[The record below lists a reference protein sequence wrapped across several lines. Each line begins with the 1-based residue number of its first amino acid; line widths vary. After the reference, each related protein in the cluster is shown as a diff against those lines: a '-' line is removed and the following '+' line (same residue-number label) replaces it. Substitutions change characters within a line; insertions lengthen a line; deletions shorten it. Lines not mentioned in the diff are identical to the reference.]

1 MSKYKLG
8 DFVRLVEEDAEG
20 YITAILNDGMIAV
33 TGEDGFEIPVP
44 ASKVTLV
51 FGKMDSEEDRIE
63 ENVQIPQAEFR
74 NEGIYLAITG
84 DQKQG
89 LVEFFLVNE
98 SSYQLL
104 FGMSTKK
111 SDQVKGEF
119 GGEIAPNSAKK
130 VYTANA
136 SSIGNW
142 PVFNFQIVFFSKNL
156 LDSKKPLV
164 FDKKIRPV
172 DLSTSKKEV
181 SLLGMKA
188 WLFRLDESEAKVD
201 TDKLQEHFFSHRP
214 NKK

>member
-44 ASKVTLV
+44 ATKVTLV
-51 FGKMDSEEDRIE
+51 YGKMDTEEDKRSEEAQ
-63 ENVQIPQAEFR
+63 VPQAEFK

-84 DQKQG
+84 DPKQG
-89 LVEFFLVNE
+89 LVEFFVVNE
-98 SSYQLL
+98 SSYQLM
-104 FGMSTKK
+104 FAMNTKK
-111 SDQVKGEF
+111 ADQIKGEF
-119 GGEIAPNSAKK
+119 SGQITAHAAEKI
-130 VYTANA
+130 YTANA
-136 SSIGNW
+136 ASIGNW
-142 PVFNFQIVFFSKNL
+142 PVFNFQLLFFSKNL
-156 LDSKKPLV
+156 LDVKKPLIY
-164 FDKKIRPV
+164 DKKIRPV

-181 SLLGMKA
+181 PVLGMKA
-188 WLFRLDESEAKVD
+188 WIFRLDEEEAKID

>member
-44 ASKVTLV
+44 ATKVTLV
-51 FGKMDSEEDRIE
+51 YGKMDTEEDRRTEI
-63 ENVQIPQAEFR
+63 VQVPQAEFK

-84 DQKQG
+84 DPKQG
-89 LVEFFLVNE
+89 LVEFYLVNE
-98 SSYQLL
+98 SSYQLML
-104 FGMSTKK
+104 GMSTKK
-111 SDQVKGEF
+111 ADQIKGEF
-119 GGEIAPNSAKK
+119 SGQIAPHDAEKI
-130 VYTANA
+130 YTANA
-136 SSIGNW
+136 ASIGNW
-142 PVFNFQIVFFSKNL
+142 PVFNFQVLFFSKNL
-156 LDSKKPLV
+156 LDVKKPLV
-164 FDKKIRPV
+164 YDKKIRPV

-188 WLFRLDESEAKVD
+188 WVFRLDEDEAKID

>member
-44 ASKVTLV
+44 ATKVTLV
-51 FGKMDSEEDRIE
+51 YGKMDTEEDRRTEI
-63 ENVQIPQAEFR
+63 VQVPETEFK

-89 LVEFFLVNE
+89 LVEFFIVNE
-98 SSYQLL
+98 SSYQLML
-104 FGMSTKK
+104 GINTKK
-111 SDQVKGEF
+111 ADQIKGEF
-119 GGEIAPNSAKK
+119 SGQVGPHNAER

-136 SSIGNW
+136 SSVGNW
-142 PVFNFQIVFFSKNL
+142 PVFNFQFLFFSKNL
-156 LDSKKPLV
+156 LDIKKPLV
-164 FDKKIRPV
+164 CNKKIRPV

-181 SLLGMKA
+181 SLLGVKA
-188 WLFRLDESEAKVD
+188 WIFRLDEDEAKID
-201 TDKLQEHFFSHRP
+201 TEKLQEHFFSHRP

>member
-44 ASKVTLV
+44 ATKVTLV
-51 FGKMDSEEDRIE
+51 YGKMDTEEDRRTE
-63 ENVQIPQAEFR
+63 VVQVPQAEFK
-74 NEGIYLAITG
+74 NDGIYLAITG
-84 DQKQG
+84 DPKQG

-98 SSYQLL
+98 SSYQLI
-104 FGMSTKK
+104 FGMNTKK
-111 SDQVKGEF
+111 ADQIKGEF
-119 GGEIAPNSAKK
+119 SGHISSHATEKI
-130 VYTANA
+130 YTANA
-136 SSIGNW
+136 ASIGNW
-142 PVFNFQIVFFSKNL
+142 PVFNFQVLFFSKNL
-156 LDSKKPLV
+156 LDVKKPLV
-164 FDKKIRPV
+164 YDKKIRPV

-188 WLFRLDESEAKVD
+188 WVFRLDEEEAKID

>member
-44 ASKVTLV
+44 ATKVTLV
-51 FGKMDSEEDRIE
+51 YGKMDTEEDRRTE
-63 ENVQIPQAEFR
+63 VVQVPQAEFK
-74 NEGIYLAITG
+74 NDGIYLAITG
-84 DQKQG
+84 DSKQG

-98 SSYQLL
+98 SSYQLML
-104 FGMSTKK
+104 GMNTKK
-111 SDQVKGEF
+111 ADQIKGEF
-119 GGEIAPNSAKK
+119 SAQVSSHAAEKI
-130 VYTANA
+130 YTANA
-136 SSIGNW
+136 ASIGNW
-142 PVFNFQIVFFSKNL
+142 PVFNFQVLFFSKNL
-156 LDSKKPLV
+156 LDVKKPLV
-164 FDKKIRPV
+164 YDKKIRPV

-188 WLFRLDESEAKVD
+188 WVFRLDEEEDKID